1 MPRQTSLNNRVLTVL
16 LLVALPVLLIGAGA
30 VLGVGQ
36 ARLREAQT
44 AELRQ
49 IASHA
54 AAAVDAYVYRRILDA
69 ALLGRVPDLRRAAAA
84 GNEQPFDRGRATE
97 LDGQWTSDGAATAG
111 QLGIL
116 ATPASQYLA
125 DLVAN
130 DTAYREVLVTDRH
143 GRLVAASGITTDYFQ
158 ADETWWYQAWDNG
171 RGRVRVSD
179 VGRDES
185 AQVYALEITVPVY
198 APGSDTAVAGVMK
211 IVADSRETLAAIAG
225 LEVGA
230 TAEAMLVRPDG
241 SIVFRRR
248 AHGPD
253 DRFFAADLLRQGVA
267 ERAKALTAS
276 DPWSYEARSPEGS
289 LRVVAVAPSQLSQS
303 FPELPWLTVVSVEGD
318 ELRAPFRSLVWYFVL
333 IVLLTAMAVLAM
345 ALWLSLRL
353 SEPPVDPAYDMHLV
367 EHPPLHRVDET

>member
-1 MPRQTSLNNRVLTVL
+1 MPRPTSLNGRVLTVV
-16 LLVALPVLLIGAGA
+16 LLVALPVLLIGAGV

-49 IASHA
+49 IASHT

-69 ALLGRVPDLRRAAAA
+69 ALLGRVPDIRQAAAA
-84 GNEQPFDRGRATE
+84 GADRPFDQAE
-97 LDGQWTSDGAATAG
+97 VSQLDGQWVADGAATAG
-111 QLGIL
+111 RLGIL
-116 ATPASQYLA
+116 TTPASRFLA

-130 DTAYREVLVTDRH
+130 DSVYREVLVTDRY
-143 GRLVAASGITTDYFQ
+143 GRLVAASGITSDYFQ
-158 ADETWWYQAWDNG
+158 ADEAWWYEAWDNG

-185 AQVYALEITVPVY
+185 AQVYAFEVAVPVHD
-198 APGSDTAVAGVMK
+198 PSGDAVVGVMK

-248 AHGPD
+248 PHAPG

-267 ERAKALTAS
+267 ERAQAREAP
-276 DPWSYEARSPEGS
+276 DAWSYEARSPEGS

-303 FPELPWLTVVSVEGD
+303 FPALAWLMVVSVERG
-318 ELRAPFRSLVWYFVL
+318 ELSAPFRSLVWYL
-333 IVLLTAMAVLAM
+333 ILVVVLTAVAVLAM

-367 EHPPLHRVDET
+367 EHPPIHRMGEP

>member
-1 MPRQTSLNNRVLTVL
+1 MPRPTSLNNRVLTVV

-36 ARLREAQT
+36 GRLREAQT

-49 IASHA
+49 VASHA

-84 GNEQPFDRGRATE
+84 GNAQPFDQGRVTE
-97 LDGQWTSDGAATAG
+97 LDGQWIADGAATAER
-111 QLGIL
+111 LGIL
-116 ATPASQYLA
+116 TTPASQFLA
-125 DLVAN
+125 DLVKN

-143 GRLVAASGITTDYFQ
+143 GRLVAASGITSDYFQ
-158 ADETWWYQAWDNG
+158 ADEAWWYQAWDNG
-171 RGRVRVSD
+171 RGRVSVSD

-185 AQVYALEITVPVY
+185 AQVYAFEIAVPVHE
-198 APGSDTAVAGVMK
+198 PGSDAVAGVMK

-248 AHGPD
+248 AHTPD

-267 ERAKALTAS
+267 DRVKALAAS

-303 FPELPWLTVVSVEGD
+303 FPELRWLTVVSVERD
-318 ELRAPFRSLVWYFVL
+318 ELRAPFRSLAWYFLLV
-333 IVLLTAMAVLAM
+333 VLLTAVAVLAM

-353 SEPPVDPAYDMHLV
+353 SAPPVDPAYDMHLV
-367 EHPPLHRVDET
+367 EHPPLHRLGEP

>member
-1 MPRQTSLNNRVLTVL
+1 MPRPTSLDSRVLTAL
-16 LLVALPVLLIGAGA
+16 LLVSLPVLLIGAGA
-30 VLGVGQ
+30 VFGVGQ
-36 ARLREAQT
+36 VRLREVQT

-49 IASHA
+49 VASHA

-84 GNEQPFDRGRATE
+84 GNDQPFDQGRVAE
-97 LDGQWTSDGAATAG
+97 LDGQWIADGAATAER
-111 QLGIL
+111 LGIL
-116 ATPASQYLA
+116 TTPASQFLA

-130 DTAYREVLVTDRH
+130 DSAYREVLVTDRH
-143 GRLVAASGITTDYFQ
+143 GRLVAASGITSDFFQ
-158 ADETWWYQAWDNG
+158 ADEAWWYQAWDNG

-185 AQVYALEITVPVY
+185 AQVYAFEIAVPVH
-198 APGSDTAVAGVMK
+198 APGSDALAGIMK

-248 AHGPD
+248 PHAPG
-253 DRFFAADLLRQGVA
+253 DRFFAADLLRQGVGD
-267 ERAKALTAS
+267 RKQALATS

-303 FPELPWLTVVSVEGD
+303 FPELSWLTVVSVEGS
-318 ELRAPFRSLVWYFVL
+318 ELRAPFRSLVWYLVL
-333 IVLLTAMAVLAM
+333 VVLLTAVAVLAM

-353 SEPPVDPAYDMHLV
+353 WEPPVDPAYDMHLV
-367 EHPPLHRVDET
+367 EHPAIHRVGEP

>member
-1 MPRQTSLNNRVLTVL
+1 MPRPPSLNNRVLTVL
-16 LLVALPVLLIGAGA
+16 LLVALPVLLIGAGS

-49 IASHA
+49 VASHA

-69 ALLGRVPDLRRAAAA
+69 ALLGRVPDLRRAAAD
-84 GNEQPFDRGRATE
+84 GNEQPFDQGRVAE
-97 LDGQWTSDGAATAG
+97 LDGQWIADGAATAAR
-111 QLGIL
+111 LGIL
-116 ATPASQYLA
+116 TTPASQFLA

-143 GRLVAASGITTDYFQ
+143 GRLVAASGITSDYFQ
-158 ADETWWYQAWDNG
+158 ADEAWWYQAWDNG

-185 AQVYALEITVPVY
+185 AQVYAFEVAVPVH
-198 APGSDTAVAGVMK
+198 APGSDAVAGVMK

-225 LEVGA
+225 LEVGV

-248 AHGPD
+248 AHAPD
-253 DRFFAADLLRQGVA
+253 DRFFAADLLRQGVD
-267 ERAKALTAS
+267 ERAKALAAS

-303 FPELPWLTVVSVEGD
+303 FPELRWLTVVSVERD

-333 IVLLTAMAVLAM
+333 VVLLTAVAVLAM

-367 EHPPLHRVDET
+367 EHPPIHRVGEP

>member
-1 MPRQTSLNNRVLTVL
+1 MSRPTSLNSRVLTVL
-16 LLVALPVLLIGAGA
+16 LLVALPVLLIGAGT

-36 ARLREAQT
+36 GRLREAQT

-49 IASHA
+49 VASHT

-69 ALLGRVPDLRRAAAA
+69 ALLGRVPDLRRAAAD
-84 GNEQPFDRGRATE
+84 GNEQPFDQSRVAE
-97 LDGQWTSDGAATAG
+97 LDSQWIADGAATAAR
-111 QLGIL
+111 LGIL
-116 ATPASQYLA
+116 TTPASQFLA
-125 DLVAN
+125 DLVAH
-130 DTAYREVLVTDRH
+130 DSAYREVLVTDRY
-143 GRLVAASGITTDYFQ
+143 GRLVAASGITSDYYQ
-158 ADETWWYQAWDNG
+158 ADEGWWYQAWDNG

-185 AQVYALEITVPVY
+185 AQVYAFEIAVPVP
-198 APGSDTAVAGVMK
+198 APGGDGAAGVMK

-248 AHGPD
+248 PHAPH

-267 ERAKALTAS
+267 DRAEALAAP
-276 DPWSYEARSPEGS
+276 DAWSYEARSPEGS
-289 LRVVAVAPSQLSQS
+289 LRVVAVAPSQLAQS
-303 FPELPWLTVVSVEGD
+303 FPELRWLTVVSVERD
-318 ELRAPFRSLVWYFVL
+318 ELRAPFRSLVWYLVL
-333 IVLLTAMAVLAM
+333 VVLLTAVAVLAM

-353 SEPPVDPAYDMHLV
+353 SEPPVDPAYNMHLV
-367 EHPPLHRVDET
+367 EHPPIHRVGEP